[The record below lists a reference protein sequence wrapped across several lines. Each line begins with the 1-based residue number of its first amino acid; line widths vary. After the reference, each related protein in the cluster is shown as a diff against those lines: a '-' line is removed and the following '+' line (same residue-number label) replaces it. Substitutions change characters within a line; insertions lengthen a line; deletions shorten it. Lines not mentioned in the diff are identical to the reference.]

1 MMEPI
6 KPTMIPLRAT
16 TGTNLGTEIWEL
28 SLGAPILQPNNLW
41 KPSAGR
47 HSVVIEDQKTVS
59 LGRDAELAFFLYYKS
74 AAFKGG
80 IIKIDDPIADARAEG
95 DKARAELDLQTALY
109 ATLGDEEQLRTMA
122 QAYGVADS
130 DKKHPDTIRKELRNI
145 VISGDAKKRTDPMA
159 RGVKEFLEELKVT
172 DAVRLRSLVMT
183 SIDNGKIVWHGDG
196 RYVVGE
202 RDICKVPISDVAR
215 KQDYLCNFLLRASNK
230 PKLQELL
237 KDIVTKEYLEKVT
250 DDKVFTWLAKVNELT
265 YNFKKA
271 DEIKKL
277 VLECYVNE

>member
-1 MMEPI
+1 
-6 KPTMIPLRAT
+6 
-16 TGTNLGTEIWEL
+16 
-28 SLGAPILQPNNLW
+28 
-41 KPSAGR
+41 
-47 HSVVIEDQKTVS
+47 
-59 LGRDAELAFFLYYKS
+59 
-74 AAFKGG
+74 
-80 IIKIDDPIADARAEG
+80 
-95 DKARAELDLQTALY
+95 
-109 ATLGDEEQLRTMA
+109 LRTMA